1 MRYTTTPGRIASGPG
16 WLILTEIYALKLK
29 ANVLNYKK
37 KSRSSK
43 LLIVEKKRSMILLPI
58 SSISIKVHPKR
69 ESCQHWKFSE

>member
-37 KSRSSK
+37 KIAPFQLFDCR
-43 LLIVEKKRSMILLPI
+43 EKEVDDITAHIL
-58 SSISIKVHPKR
+58 H
-69 ESCQHWKFSE
+69 FN